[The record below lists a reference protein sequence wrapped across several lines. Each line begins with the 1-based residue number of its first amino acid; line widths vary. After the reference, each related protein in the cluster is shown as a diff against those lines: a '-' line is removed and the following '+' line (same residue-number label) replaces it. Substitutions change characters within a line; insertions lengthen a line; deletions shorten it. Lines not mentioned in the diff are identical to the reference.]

1 MQKDELCP
9 HLSVIEAMEL
19 AASLKL
25 GDTLSSHIKNALV
38 IRVHTYIHFIYDFY
52 NLLHKID
59 EILDT
64 IGISHARKTTTSN
77 LSGGERKRLSIAL
90 EMINNPPVMFF
101 DEPTRYLRNIQY
113 YTLSFMR
120 AV

>member
-38 IRVHTYIHFIYDFY
+38 IRVHTYI
-52 NLLHKID
+52 
-59 EILDT
+59 
-64 IGISHARKTTTSN
+64 A
-77 LSGGERKRLSIAL
+77 
-90 EMINNPPVMFF
+90 
-101 DEPTRYLRNIQY
+101 
-113 YTLSFMR
+113 YTLFMTFITCYIR
-120 AV
+120 LMKSLIPSVLATQERPLLLTCPVEKERGYPSPLK